1 MDRSASDRV
10 PGANAAHHLVEAH
23 CRAGRRGPAVLD
35 DHGRWTFEAL
45 SEACGRAG
53 DGLHRLGVRAGDRVA
68 VALPDG
74 REAVAAMIGAMRL
87 GAIAVPLDA
96 GRPGSLTAAILEDC
110 TPHVLVNR
118 PGMLDGTTA
127 HAVAPVLPED
137 PALIVYTSGTTG
149 RPKGVVHAHRTFSP
163 ALPSFLRDVVGVGPG
178 DRVLAAARTA
188 TALGFFLGLAR
199 PLAAGAAAVLS
210 AARTTPRGTLDAIGR
225 DGVTVLAGV
234 PMHWAQI
241 ASVLRHDPD
250 RRAALPSMR
259 AAFSSGDR
267 CPPGLAR
274 ETADLGII
282 LTDALGAS
290 ECGDV
295 YLSGDGGGTLGRV
308 TPGVEVRVGRDGGR
322 RGPLWVRTPA
332 AALGYWGRPDLTA
345 RLRRAGW
352 TRTEDVVARDA
363 GGYRLLGRA
372 DDLFKVGGRLVSPL
386 EIERALAEHPLVTE
400 AAVVGSAQ
408 RGRVRPAAFV
418 VTASPEGLAPSG
430 LARELRRHVARR
442 LSPELAPG
450 RVAVLETLPRLAGG
464 KLDRRALSAV
474 AAGA

>member
-1 MDRSASDRV
+1 M
-10 PGANAAHHLVEAH
+10 
-23 CRAGRRGPAVLD
+23 
-35 DHGRWTFEAL
+35 
-45 SEACGRAG
+45 
-53 DGLHRLGVRAGDRVA
+53 
-68 VALPDG
+68 
-74 REAVAAMIGAMRL
+74 
-87 GAIAVPLDA
+87 PLDS

-110 TPHVLVNR
+110 TPRVLVEPAR
-118 PGMLDGTTA
+118 DAGRGDA
-127 HAVAPVLPED
+127 HPVAAVLPED

-199 PLAAGAAAVLS
+199 PLAAGATAVLS
-210 AARTTPRGTLDAIGR
+210 AARTTPRGTLDALVR

-250 RRAALPSMR
+250 MRSGLPSLR
-259 AAFSSGDR
+259 ATLSTGDR
-267 CPPGLAR
+267 CSPGLAR

-282 LTDALGAS
+282 LIDALGRPSAATS
-290 ECGDV
+290 TSRATAD
-295 YLSGDGGGTLGRV
+295 GTLCARQ
-308 TPGVEVRVGRDGGR
+308 PRR
-322 RGPLWVRTPA
+322 RGAGRPVRGA
-332 AALGYWGRPDLTA
+332 HGAALGSDALRGARVLGPPGAHGPAAPRALDAHRGCGRP
-345 RLRRAGW
+345 R
-352 TRTEDVVARDA
+352 
-363 GGYRLLGRA
+363 GGRPTGCSGRA
-372 DDLFKVGGRLVSPL
+372 DDLFKVSGRLVSPL
-386 EIERALAEHPLVTE
+386 EIERALAEHPLVTD

-418 VTASPEGLAPSG
+418 VTASPEGLAPPG